1 MKILPF
7 LLVVLLVAFHGAAG
21 RSLARPRRPYM
32 QCGYRGTFCH
42 RGKCPRGNDY
52 LGSCRSGYNCCRW

>member
-7 LLVVLLVAFHGAAG
+7 LLVLLLVAVQGAAG
-21 RSLARPRRPYM
+21 RPRGPYM
-32 QCGYRGTFCH
+32 ECGYRGTFCH

-52 LGSCRSGYNCCRW
+52 LGSCRSGFNCCRW

>member
-1 MKILPF
+1 MK
-7 LLVVLLVAFHGAAG
+7 
-21 RSLARPRRPYM
+21 
-32 QCGYRGTFCH
+32 CGYRGTFCH

>member
-7 LLVVLLVAFHGAAG
+7 LFVLLLVAFHGAAG
-21 RSLARPRRPYM
+21 RSFARPHM
-32 QCGYRGTFCH
+32 ECGYRGTFCH

-52 LGSCRSGYNCCRW
+52 LGFCRFGLNCCRW